1 MVFVRIIRFTERL
14 GRVTL
19 VSARTQH
26 PRRGPTDLRAAVTS
40 SQPPANTVRSLTTDV
55 HGAEGHGADVHG
67 TEGHGADVHGT
78 EGHGAD
84 ATGVLGDMPSTDAVI
99 AQVRQWISEA
109 SARPLPKAARML
121 NGV

>member
-55 HGAEGHGADVHG
+55 HGADV
-67 TEGHGADVHGT
+67 HGADVHGT

>member
-55 HGAEGHGADVHG
+55 HGADVHGTEGHGADVHG

-99 AQVRQWISEA
+99 A
-109 SARPLPKAARML
+109 
-121 NGV
+121 

>member
-40 SQPPANTVRSLTTDV
+40 SQPPANTVRSLTPDV
-55 HGAEGHGADVHG
+55 HGAAVHGTEGHGADVHG

-99 AQVRQWISEA
+99 
-109 SARPLPKAARML
+109 
-121 NGV
+121 

>member
-55 HGAEGHGADVHG
+55 HGADVHGADVHG
-67 TEGHGADVHGT
+67 TEGHGADGHGT
-78 EGHGAD
+78 D

-121 NGV
+121 NGVLKD